1 MGLTPK
7 ECIVV
12 LMGDEAK
19 QPLWSPAP
27 LQHPFSPLSRLRT
40 RHRRPLCSPAPCLQH
55 NGGCYH
61 RARQV
66 GLGGPEASH
75 GTPLA
80 PRAAQRP
87 AWAAVCSHG
96 SGLLSQ
102 DAFPVLCLLLLL
114 EQTTSC
120 LSKNPHAQDTHP
132 QYSPVHAHI
141 LAACFCRFPVHVLTV
156 LSRFA
161 CIELYCWCCRE
172 LVMQNMIGHQTSRA

>member
-87 AWAAVCSHG
+87 AWAAACSHG
-96 SGLLSQ
+96 SGLLSRMLSRCC
-102 DAFPVLCLLLLL
+102 ACCC
-114 EQTTSC
+114 C
-120 LSKNPHAQDTHP
+120 LSRPLHASQKIHMP
-132 QYSPVHAHI
+132 KIHIHNIPLSMHIYLQHAF
-141 LAACFCRFPVHVLTV
+141 AG
-156 LSRFA
+156 SRFM
-161 CIELYCWCCRE
+161 Y
-172 LVMQNMIGHQTSRA
+172 